1 MYVVDFIRYSSKIFW
16 KVLSMYVVEF
26 IEMRHL
32 AWMGAG
38 QTHIR
43 IRSNWK
49 RTKNPASKGP
59 DCGWAHTIS
68 TFIDGSFE
76 LCNITGGE
84 SLYGWGKSKADIW
97 CCRQLEKPTPGWQ
110 AEPKGWSLISKFAQ
124 NNQHSIRGAVR
135 RKSGW
140 KLDFWYEKHTS
151 KSIQWLELKIQIC
164 PKPPT
169 HYSESHLKQVRLLNG
184 WKGSSMRCSRFP
196 CCFFLLLHIYL

>member
-1 MYVVDFIRYSSKIFW
+1 MIFW
-16 KVLSMYVVEF
+16 VKYFKSVVYVCGGVYWNAAPGMDGRRANSYPDSLKLETNKKSGF
-26 IEMRHL
+26 KGTRLRVSTHHL
-32 AWMGAG
+32 NLYWRGF
-38 QTHIR
+38 
-43 IRSNWK
+43 
-49 RTKNPASKGP
+49 
-59 DCGWAHTIS
+59 WAVQY
-68 TFIDGSFE
+68 
-76 LCNITGGE
+76 NQGE

-124 NNQHSIRGAVR
+124 NNQHSIRGAVG

-169 HYSESHLKQVRLLNG
+169 HYSESHLKQVKLLNG

-196 CCFFLLLHIYL
+196 CCF